1 MSEEYHENGT
11 NEQPN
16 PEPDYEAQQAA
27 RNAVMGIRLFPDLPV
42 ALKKAIGYGPHV
54 DMLQHLVYWFGR
66 RKMRGRWTLYK
77 TNAEWAEECALSRR
91 QVPKGRKVL
100 RDLGLVSEYKGPR
113 YRVHYRVNWVAL
125 AESLDCE
132 FRLHTN
138 TVLPQVA
145 HHGVQARLHTNIVL
159 PNARDYAEDYSQ
171 DIYALQASGEP
182 AFAEPPPPHRNGKRE
197 EKEVKAQPIGG
208 NRHSQNG
215 HAPSKKQ
222 AVKEKV
228 EKPASPPKPDD
239 EAILSDIGSL
249 LDPNSGRWLGAEPA
263 RQNPEFYTAEKIAEF
278 MAKDPEL
285 PYAGRAEELEPYV
298 RYVMWEAN

>member
-145 HHGVQARLHTNIVL
+145 RHGVQARLHTNTVL

-171 DIYALQASGEP
+171 DIYALQASDEP
-182 AFAEPPPPHRNGKRE
+182 AYAEPPPPHMNGKEEETLTRRE
-197 EKEVKAQPIGG
+197 GFEN

-215 HAPSKKQ
+215 HTPSEKKAAREVVAKAVAPSK
-222 AVKEKV
+222 
-228 EKPASPPKPDD
+228 PDND
-239 EAILSDIGSL
+239 TLLAEIREL
-249 LDPNSGRWLGAEPA
+249 LDPDSRRWLGAEPA
-263 RQNPEFYTAEKIAEF
+263 RQNREFYTAEKIAEF
-278 MAKDPEL
+278 MARDPEL
-285 PYAGRAEELEPYV
+285 PYEGAEELEPYV
-298 RYVMWEAN
+298 RYVLWEAA